1 MNQMDHQLQEKKK
14 ESNWINQKSIWPEN
28 NDGVC
33 CIKIENI
40 QLFNRP

>member
-14 ESNWINQKSIWPEN
+14 ESNWINEKSIRPEN

-33 CIKIENI
+33 YLKIENI
-40 QLFNRP
+40 QLFNRG